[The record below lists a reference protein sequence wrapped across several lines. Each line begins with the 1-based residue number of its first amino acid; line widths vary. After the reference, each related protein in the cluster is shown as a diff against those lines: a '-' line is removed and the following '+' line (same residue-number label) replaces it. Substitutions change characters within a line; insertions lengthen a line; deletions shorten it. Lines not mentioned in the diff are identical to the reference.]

1 MPQWVST
8 VRTKALHLEVQYFP
22 SCSWPCL
29 PPQRA
34 DDCQE
39 PGWRLERLMLV
50 SRLAKL
56 STSILFIISING
68 FIDRSSQTWLFST
81 TSLSHTD
88 ICSVVPVVQ
97 SKSAETTVM
106 LKSNSRTVNSVTPTV
121 IAVRGKNHQS
131 WTAMFIIHHHG
142 SQGPWLAGE
151 ISSSHWS
158 KPRNWGHTKNVSLKW
173 NVLSDRSFST
183 IGNLFV
189 MEKTFNCSTL

>member
-1 MPQWVST
+1 
-8 VRTKALHLEVQYFP
+8 
-22 SCSWPCL
+22 
-29 PPQRA
+29 
-34 DDCQE
+34 
-39 PGWRLERLMLV
+39 MLV

-56 STSILFIISING
+56 STSIPFIVSING

-121 IAVRGKNHQS
+121 ITVRGKNHQS
-131 WTAMFIIHHHG
+131 WTAMFKIHHHG

>member
-1 MPQWVST
+1 
-8 VRTKALHLEVQYFP
+8 
-22 SCSWPCL
+22 
-29 PPQRA
+29 
-34 DDCQE
+34 
-39 PGWRLERLMLV
+39 MLV

-56 STSILFIISING
+56 STSIPFIVSINR

-97 SKSAETTVM
+97 LKSAETTVM

-131 WTAMFIIHHHG
+131 WTAMFKI
-142 SQGPWLAGE
+142 QGRWLAGE

-158 KPRNWGHTKNVSLKW
+158 MPRNWGHTKNVSLKW